1 MRNRGRGTTHV
12 LRVEVRE
19 AAAERGARHGTWVA
33 TVASEGAGVGLGF
46 LPYRI
51 DNFTREAL
59 RFYQRGVAA
68 CDDALLPYNSAL
80 YAWDEPLLPRRLVV
94 ESPGR
99 GAVGVFSLDDVGP
112 IRTVRMRAVGS
123 RPERRL
129 RVRVH
134 AEGPTRVLS
143 VEDTELHPQDLPPP
157 PLPAP
162 FALLHLPHHLMPQQ
176 QPPPPPHDGSGEPA
190 AGQQSSGGGSFGAAA
205 TGAFLVR
212 GGGVSARVE
221 LAGVGV
227 SLMGA
232 SEELLYASLSG
243 LRVEATRDVAEMR
256 FQARAEQSRAILPFA
271 PYKSA
276 YFLRRE
282 PSLR

>member
-1 MRNRGRGTTHV
+1 MTMATPALACRYSEGGWDWSGALALDTPGEVLLKMRNRGRGTTHV

-19 AAAERGARHGTWVA
+19 ATAERGARHGTWVA
-33 TVASEGAGVGLGF
+33 TVAAGGGAAGLGF
-46 LPYRI
+46 LPYRV

-59 RFYQRGVAA
+59 RFYQKGVAA
-68 CDDALLPYNSAL
+68 CDDSLRPYNSAL

-99 GAVGVFSLDDVGP
+99 GTIGVFSLDAVGP
-112 IRTVRMRAVGS
+112 LKTVRMRAVGA

-143 VEDTELHPQDLPPP
+143 VEDTELHPQDAPPP
-157 PLPAP
+157 PLPLAP
-162 FALLHLPHHLMPQQ
+162 PSGDA
-176 QPPPPPHDGSGEPA
+176 DGPA
-190 AGQQSSGGGSFGAAA
+190 P

-221 LAGVGV
+221 LAGLGV
-227 SLMGA
+227 SLVGA
-232 SEELLYASLSG
+232 TEELLYASLSG
-243 LRVEATRDVAEMR
+243 LRLEATRDVAEMR
-256 FQARAEQSRAILPFA
+256 VQVRAERSRQPGGYAARLA
-271 PYKSA
+271 CS
-276 YFLRRE
+276 
-282 PSLR
+282 PSR

>member
-1 MRNRGRGTTHV
+1 MRNRGRATTHV

-19 AAAERGARHGTWVA
+19 ATAERGARHGTWVA
-33 TVASEGAGVGLGF
+33 TVASEGAQGLPGF

-59 RFYQRGVAA
+59 RFYQKGVAA

-80 YAWDEPLLPRRLVV
+80 YAWDEPLLPRKLVV

-99 GAVGVFSLDDVGP
+99 GTVGVFSLDAVGP
-112 IRTVRMRAVGS
+112 IKTVRMRAVGA

-143 VEDTELHPQDLPPP
+143 VEDTELHPQDALPP
-157 PLPAP
+157 PLPP
-162 FALLHLPHHLMPQQ
+162 PQHQQ
-176 QPPPPPHDGSGEPA
+176 QQLAAPGDGGGGGGGEAPPP
-190 AGQQSSGGGSFGAAA
+190 FG
-205 TGAFLVR
+205 GAFLVR

-227 SLMGA
+227 SLVGA
-232 SEELLYASLSG
+232 AEELLYASLSG

-256 FQARAEQSRAILPFA
+256 VQARAALRIFASQPCAIS
-271 PYKSA
+271 SA
-276 YFLRRE
+276 SCARLRMCS
-282 PSLR
+282 SLL